1 MLASAASASATRVA
15 DPSKEPPGGAT
26 RESAGTTHHTAVPR
40 PESRKGEVWVGA
52 AVRRWKD
59 TGGESSPLRYS
70 PSYSPA
76 AFISHEVNGIREKG
90 VAINDP
96 AALGIRGPCL
106 KCLHLGGG
114 TMRHRS
120 MLSTPLE
127 RNLAKVEGR

>member
-1 MLASAASASATRVA
+1 MSL
-15 DPSKEPPGGAT
+15 P
-26 RESAGTTHHTAVPR
+26 
-40 PESRKGEVWVGA
+40 
-52 AVRRWKD
+52 
-59 TGGESSPLRYS
+59 PLRYS

-106 KCLHLGGG
+106 KG
-114 TMRHRS
+114 TAATRRRYNASPQHAVDV
-120 MLSTPLE
+120 LE